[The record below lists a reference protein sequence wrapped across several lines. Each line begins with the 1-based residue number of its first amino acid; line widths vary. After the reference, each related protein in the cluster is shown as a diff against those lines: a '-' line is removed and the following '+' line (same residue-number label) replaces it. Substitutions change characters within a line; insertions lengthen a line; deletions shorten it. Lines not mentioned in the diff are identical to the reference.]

1 MIKLK
6 FKNNFMYKPILLLAV
21 LLSTLTCV
29 AQKKTKV
36 TDSTHH
42 VTVLYDFFSKDPLKI
57 LRSANKAGKN
67 QKLKEGDTLDI
78 RKLYYGD
85 KINFRVR
92 VNPFLYDVKINGK
105 NVFENSPLD
114 TAYVNTFLAFFGK
127 GGGKASTETKDKKV
141 DDALKDLGNKSSESE
156 VKHTTPKD
164 KEAFRKAAGKSK
176 QFTQAEFEALKTS
189 EEEKYRVLRKDFSKR
204 TNLIDSFFTRFQDE
218 KTMLETVLLLSL
230 ADYKEYD
237 AIIGEIEDYIKF
249 MLADTAF
256 TIDSLKKSTDYFL
269 RYFQREAKKESNNL
283 RSIFQEMAN
292 INRTFEISTF
302 ESDSTLFV
310 YYFDLADS
318 LQKENLL
325 NFTRAYTAFL
335 QSLGNRTL
343 FEKTYTPDFAVA
355 DSFQFQI
362 ELHPSSKAR
371 DFISLYKLSIRDTIF
386 KPYTLPVKR
395 YLKLNLSVGLAFM
408 FGGAVPTPYYF
419 STPKDQLDDD
429 DTVFIKKGKPKSAVI
444 PRIALFTHLY
454 WTNANWVKPAMTF
467 GISTN
472 PADPAETAYIGGMSL
487 IFGQNRRMVV
497 SAGLALANTDV
508 LKPRYQVDEIRKKSF
523 YSGVEETD
531 LTEKKLRFGGFF
543 GISYNF

>member
-1 MIKLK
+1 
-6 FKNNFMYKPILLLAV
+6 MYRYILLFAI
-21 LLSTLTCV
+21 LLSSFASL
-29 AQKKTKV
+29 AQKRTKP
-36 TDSTHH
+36 TDTTHH

-57 LRSANKAGKN
+57 LRTANKARKSN
-67 QKLKEGDTLDI
+67 NPKLKEGDTLDI

-114 TAYVNTFLAFFGK
+114 TAYVNTLLSFFGK
-127 GGGKASTETKDKKV
+127 GGSKPTAVSQDKK
-141 DDALKDLGNKSSESE
+141 DTALKDQAKSPQSQ
-156 VKHTTPKD
+156 VKHNTPKD
-164 KEAFRKAAGKSK
+164 KEAFRIALGKSK
-176 QFTQAEFEALKTS
+176 QLKQNEFDSLKRAEEFRYSL
-189 EEEKYRVLRKDFSKR
+189 LRHEFFNRSYF
-204 TNLIDSFFTRFQDE
+204 IDSFFNRYQDE
-218 KTMLETVLLLSL
+218 KLMLETVLLFALV
-230 ADYKEYD
+230 DYKEYD
-237 AIIGEIEDYIKF
+237 SIVLEIEDYIKY
-249 MLADTAF
+249 MQADPTF
-256 TIDSLKKSTDYFL
+256 TINELKKSTDFFL
-269 RYFQREAKKESNNL
+269 RYFQKEAKKEANNL
-283 RSIFQEMAN
+283 RIVFQEMVN
-292 INRTFEISTF
+292 INRTFDISTF

-325 NFTRAYTAFL
+325 EFSRTYTSFL
-335 QSLGNRTL
+335 QSLGNRSL
-343 FEKTYTPDFAVA
+343 FEKTYSPDFAVA

-362 ELHPSSKAR
+362 ELHPSARAR
-371 DFISLYKLSIRDTIF
+371 DFISVYKLSLRDTVF

-429 DTVFIKKGKPKSAVI
+429 DTVYIKKGKPKSAVI

-467 GISTN
+467 GVSTN

-497 SAGLALANTDV
+497 SGGLALANTDV
-508 LKPRYQVDEIRKKSF
+508 LKPRYKVDEIRKKSF

-543 GISYNF
+543 GVSYNF

>member
-1 MIKLK
+1 
-6 FKNNFMYKPILLLAV
+6 MYRYILVFAILLSSFASL
-21 LLSTLTCV
+21 
-29 AQKKTKV
+29 AQKRTKP
-36 TDSTHH
+36 TDTTHH

-57 LRSANKAGKN
+57 LRTANKARKSN
-67 QKLKEGDTLDI
+67 NPKLKEGDTLDI

-114 TAYVNTFLAFFGK
+114 TAYVNTLLSFFGK
-127 GGGKASTETKDKKV
+127 GGSKPTAVSQDKK
-141 DDALKDLGNKSSESE
+141 DTALKDQAKSPQSQ
-156 VKHTTPKD
+156 VKHNTPKD
-164 KEAFRKAAGKSK
+164 KEAFRIALGKSK
-176 QFTQAEFEALKTS
+176 QLKQNEFDSLKRAEEFRYSL
-189 EEEKYRVLRKDFSKR
+189 LRHEFFNRSYF
-204 TNLIDSFFTRFQDE
+204 IDSFFNRYQDE
-218 KTMLETVLLLSL
+218 KLMLETVLLFALV
-230 ADYKEYD
+230 DYKEYD
-237 AIIGEIEDYIKF
+237 SIVLEIEDYIKY
-249 MLADTAF
+249 MQADPTF
-256 TIDSLKKSTDYFL
+256 TINELKKSTDFFL
-269 RYFQREAKKESNNL
+269 RYFQKEAKKEANNL
-283 RSIFQEMAN
+283 RIVFQEMVN
-292 INRTFEISTF
+292 INRTFDISTF

-325 NFTRAYTAFL
+325 EFSRTYTSFL
-335 QSLGNRTL
+335 QSLGNRSL
-343 FEKTYTPDFAVA
+343 FEKTYSPDFAVA

-362 ELHPSSKAR
+362 ELHPSARAR
-371 DFISLYKLSIRDTIF
+371 DFISVYKLSLRDTVF

-429 DTVFIKKGKPKSAVI
+429 DTVYIKKGKPKSAVI

-467 GISTN
+467 GVSTN

-497 SAGLALANTDV
+497 SGGLALANTDV
-508 LKPRYQVDEIRKKSF
+508 LKPRYKVDEIRKKSF

-543 GISYNF
+543 GVSYNF

>member
-1 MIKLK
+1 
-6 FKNNFMYKPILLLAV
+6 MYKRILLFAV
-21 LLSTLTCV
+21 LMSSLACV

-36 TDSTHH
+36 RDTTHH

-57 LRSANKAGKN
+57 LRTANKTGKN
-67 QKLKEGDTLDI
+67 DKLKLKEGDTLDI

-92 VNPFLYDVKINGK
+92 VNPFLYDVKINGR

-114 TAYVNTFLAFFGK
+114 TAYVNTFLSFFGK
-127 GGGKASTETKDKKV
+127 GGGKPSTDTKDKKI
-141 DDALKDLGNKSSESE
+141 DDALKDLGKKTSESE
-156 VKHTTPKD
+156 VKHITKED

-176 QFTQAEFEALKTS
+176 PLTQTEFESLKTTQ
-189 EEEKYRVLRKDFSKR
+189 EERYRLLRTYFSDTANR
-204 TNLIDSFFTRFQDE
+204 IDSFFNRFQEE
-218 KTMLETVLLLSL
+218 KIMLETVLLLSL
-230 ADYKEYD
+230 ADFKEYD
-237 AIIGEIEDYIKF
+237 SIIVEVEDYIRF
-249 MLADTAF
+249 MQGDPAF
-256 TIDSLKKSTDYFL
+256 TINELKKSTDFFL
-269 RYFQREAKKESNNL
+269 RHFQREAKKESNNL

-335 QSLGNRTL
+335 QGLGNRTL
-343 FEKTYTPDFAVA
+343 FDKTYSPDFAVA

-362 ELHPSSKAR
+362 ELHPSPRAR
-371 DFISLYKLSIRDTIF
+371 DFISLYKLSLRDTIF

-408 FGGAVPTPYYF
+408 FGSAVPTPYYF

-429 DTVFIKKGKPKSAVI
+429 DTVYIKKGKPKSAVI

-497 SAGLALANTDV
+497 SGGLALANTDV
-508 LKPRYQVDEIRKKSF
+508 LKPRYKVDEIRKKSF
-523 YSGVEETD
+523 YSGIEETD